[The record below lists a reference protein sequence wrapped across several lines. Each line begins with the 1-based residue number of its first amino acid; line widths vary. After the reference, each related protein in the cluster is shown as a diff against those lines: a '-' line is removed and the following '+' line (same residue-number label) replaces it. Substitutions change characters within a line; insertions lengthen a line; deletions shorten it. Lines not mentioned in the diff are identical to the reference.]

1 MLKKKDI
8 HFIGIGGIGTSAIAH
23 IMKKKGFT
31 VSGSDMEAS
40 EITTVLKKS
49 GIKVSI
55 GHDAKNITKDTTLV
69 VYSPAIPKDNPEL
82 LQAEKLGIETI
93 TYPQALG
100 ELSKEYFTIAVA
112 GAHGKST
119 TTAMTALLLKNAG
132 LDPTV
137 VIGTKIREFG
147 NQNFRVGKSKY
158 LVIEACEYKRSFLNI
173 HPNILIITNI
183 EADHL
188 DYYKDLKDY
197 KSAFTQMS
205 EKLKKGGI
213 VIINSDDKNSVDA
226 TNKAENVS
234 GNQNKVIALSE
245 RNKIANFFFDREN
258 NILHGKN
265 TTTKITPHVVGAF
278 NKLNASMAAILG
290 DLLKISSKDIESSI
304 KKFKGTWRR
313 LEEKPFIGK
322 TRIIDDYGH
331 HPTEITLT
339 LAAIREDNPHSKILC
354 VFQPHQHNRTI
365 ELLKGFSNSF
375 HAVDEV
381 IIPDIYKV
389 RDKAE
394 DIKKISA
401 KILAEEINKACKK
414 QKATDGGGLEKT
426 AKFILKNHS
435 KYDIIVTMG
444 AGDIYNIHGLLKV
457 LDKSNISG

>member
-1 MLKKKDI
+1 MLKKKHI

-23 IMKKKGFT
+23 IMKKRGFT

-40 EITTVLKKS
+40 EITTALKKV

-55 GHDAKNITKDTTLV
+55 GHDAKNVTKDVELV

-82 LQAEKLGIETI
+82 LQAEKLGIKTI

-100 ELSKEYFTIAVA
+100 ELSKEYFTIAVS

-158 LVIEACEYKRSFLNI
+158 LVVEACEYKRSFLNI
-173 HPNILIITNI
+173 HPDILVITNI

-213 VIINSDDKNSVDA
+213 VVINSDDKNSVDA
-226 TNKAENVS
+226 TKKA
-234 GNQNKVIALSE
+234 KRITLSE
-245 RNKIANFFFDREN
+245 KTKTSDFFFDRKN
-258 NILHGKN
+258 NTLHGKN
-265 TTTKITPHVVGAF
+265 ATIKITPKVVGAF
-278 NKLNASMAAILG
+278 NKLNSSMAAIVG
-290 DLLKISSKDIESSI
+290 DTLKISSKEIESSI
-304 KKFKGTWRR
+304 KKFKGSWRR

-331 HPTEITLT
+331 HPTEITMT
-339 LAAIREDNPHSKILC
+339 LAAIREENPHAKILC

-365 ELLKGFSNSF
+365 ELLKGFANSF
-375 HAVDEV
+375 HDVDEV
-381 IIPDIYKV
+381 IVPDIYKV

-394 DIKKISA
+394 DIAKISA
-401 KILAEEINKACKK
+401 KILADEINKACKK
-414 QKATDGGGLEKT
+414 QKASDGGGLQKT
-426 AKFILKNHS
+426 AKFILKNHA

-444 AGDIYNIHGLLKV
+444 AGDIYNIHGMLA
-457 LDKSNISG
+457 